1 MSPVITLATDAAT
14 DPAAAPAWFHMTVMA
29 VALLVLVLSLKHRRN

>member
-1 MSPVITLATDAAT
+1 MSPVITLAT

-29 VALLVLVLSLKHRRN
+29 VALLVLVLRRRRN